1 MNDGG
6 QSFLS
11 RTLKMATLEG
21 ENMELHEITKQGL
34 WGGVTTL
41 LLIWS
46 AVFSLPVTALMMQ
59 NSGISPLQASTT
71 WEILSHSFLQKEATL
86 FDVAFLNSTHGWVVG
101 QNETGLGDG
110 IILYTND
117 SGDSWQLQVY
127 NRSQRFDAIHII
139 DHETLWV
146 TSTGGF
152 VYSVDGGQS
161 WNSISIIDV
170 KAGLGFVKFI
180 NATHGW
186 TSTMN
191 DVYKTEDG
199 GLTWHNVTS
208 WQFSDSLRRMHFISP
223 TRIWAIGFFAIY
235 YTDDGGESWAAKY
248 PRGGWAISFVS
259 DTEGWAVAD
268 DLLLHMTDGETW
280 VEQAMPRK
288 SLSPLLGPPYYSD
301 VLFLDSNHGW
311 IAGAEIPIAFTPN
324 GGASWYGQQVQN
336 DLDIRVMSVDFV
348 NLTHGW
354 AVGHG
359 GYILRT
365 ASGDDLGDIL
375 LLDVGPFSFFYNYWL
390 WIMMVV
396 GICIASCYDS
406 RKRRTDSIESRNV
419 EDLVMN

>member
-1 MNDGG
+1 
-6 QSFLS
+6 
-11 RTLKMATLEG
+11 MATLEG
-21 ENMELHEITKQGL
+21 ENMEVYKITDQGL
-34 WGGVTTL
+34 WRGVTTL

-46 AVFSLPVTALMMQ
+46 AGFCLPVTALMMQ
-59 NSGISPLQASTT
+59 NSGIAPLQASTT
-71 WEILSHSFLQKEATL
+71 WEIMSPSFLQEEATL
-86 FDVAFLNSTHGWVVG
+86 RDVAFLNSTHGWVVG
-101 QNETGLGDG
+101 QNKTGLRNG

-127 NRSQRFDAIHII
+127 NHSQMFFTIHII
-139 DHETLWV
+139 DHQTLWV
-146 TSTGGF
+146 TCKGGF

-161 WNSISIIDV
+161 WNSISIIDGM
-170 KAGLGFVKFI
+170 ALLGFVNFV

-208 WQFSDSLRRMHFISP
+208 WQFSDSLRMMHFISP
-223 TRIWAIGFFAIY
+223 TRIWAIGFYAIY
-235 YTDDGGESWAAKY
+235 YTDDGGDTWAAKY

-268 DLLLHMTDGETW
+268 SLLLHMTDGETW
-280 VEQAMPRK
+280 VKQAIPRK
-288 SLSPLLGPPYYSD
+288 SLSPLLDAPYYTD

-311 IAGAEIPIAFTPN
+311 IVGLETPVAFTPN
-324 GGASWYGQQVQN
+324 GGASWYSQQVP
-336 DLDIRVMSVDFV
+336 DEMDRRVMAVDFV

-365 ASGDDLGDIL
+365 VSGDDLGVLLPLDMGPLSLLYANWLPIL
-375 LLDVGPFSFFYNYWL
+375 FVVCVFIAFFY
-390 WIMMVV
+390 
-396 GICIASCYDS
+396 D
-406 RKRRTDSIESRNV
+406 RRQQRIDSIEARNTV
-419 EDLVMN
+419 DSDNQLI